1 MKPEI
6 LLIEPMLAQIE
17 QKLDQNYVV
26 HRLFESND
34 SKTFLAQV
42 GPRIRGVATGG
53 VSGVSPTIFGALPNL
68 EIIAING
75 IGTDAVDL
83 RKAKA
88 NGVRVTTTPDV
99 LTDDVADLGMALLLA
114 ASREVCVGD
123 RFVRGGQWVRRASLP
138 LARKVSGK
146 RLGIFGMG
154 RIGRAIARR
163 AEPFDL
169 KIAYTDLKAFADLTY
184 DFEPDAMALAARS
197 DFLVIAA
204 AGGEQSRG
212 AIGHAELNALGPD
225 GILINVARGSVVD
238 EDALIAALA
247 QRRIGGAGLDVFVDE
262 PNVPSVLLGL
272 DNVVLQPHRASATVE
287 TRVAMGEL
295 VLENLAAY
303 FAGKPLKTPVV

>member
-1 MKPEI
+1 MNPEV

-26 HRLFESND
+26 HRLFEASD
-34 SKTFLAQV
+34 TKTFLAHV

-83 RKAKA
+83 RKAKE
-88 NGVRVTTTPDV
+88 NGVRVTTTPGV

-114 ASREVCVGD
+114 ASREICVGD
-123 RFVRGGQWVRRASLP
+123 RFVRDGQWVRRANLP
-138 LARKVSGK
+138 LARKISGK

-169 KIAYTDLKAFADLTY
+169 KIAYTDLNSFADLTY
-184 DFEPDAMALAARS
+184 DFEPDAVALAARS

-212 AIGHAELNALGPD
+212 AIGRAVLDALGPD

-238 EDALIAALA
+238 EDALVAALA
-247 QRRIGGAGLDVFVDE
+247 ERRIGGAGLDVFVDE

-272 DNVVLQPHRASATVE
+272 DNVVLQPHRASATIE
-287 TRVAMGEL
+287 TRAAMGEL
-295 VLENLAAY
+295 VLENLAAH
-303 FAGKPLKTPVV
+303 FAGRPLKTPVV

>member
-1 MKPEI
+1 M
-6 LLIEPMLAQIE
+6 
-17 QKLDQNYVV
+17 
-26 HRLFESND
+26 HRLFQTD
-34 SKTFLAQV
+34 DLKTLLTQV
-42 GPRIRGVATGG
+42 GSQIRAIATGG
-53 VSGVSPTIFGALPNL
+53 GSGVNPTIFDALPNL

-83 RKAKA
+83 QKAKA
-88 NGVRVTTTPDV
+88 RGVRVTTTPDV

-114 ASREVCVGD
+114 ASREICHGD
-123 RFVRGGQWVRRASLP
+123 RFVRQGSWVRRASLP

-169 KIAYTDLKAFADLTY
+169 KIAYTDLRAFPDLTY
-184 DFEPDAMALAARS
+184 DFAPDVIALAARS

-204 AGGEQSRG
+204 AGGAQSRG
-212 AIGHAELNALGPD
+212 AIGRAVFDALGPD
-225 GILINVARGSVVD
+225 GILVNVARGSVVD
-238 EDALIAALA
+238 EDALVSALVEH
-247 QRRIGGAGLDVFVDE
+247 RIGGAGLDVFVDE
-262 PNVPSVLLGL
+262 PNVPTALLGL

-295 VLENLAAY
+295 VLSNLAAH
-303 FAGKPLKTPVV
+303 FAGTPLKTPVV